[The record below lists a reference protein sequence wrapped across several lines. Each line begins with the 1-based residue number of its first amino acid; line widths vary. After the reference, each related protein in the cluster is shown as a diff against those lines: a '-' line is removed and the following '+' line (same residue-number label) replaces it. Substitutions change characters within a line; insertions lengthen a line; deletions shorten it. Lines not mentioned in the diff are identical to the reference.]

1 MDKQFW
7 QTRWRENK
15 IAFHEPKA
23 HDFLQRHL
31 KSLDLRGGDT
41 VFVPLCGKTLDI
53 DWLLQKGLKVIGIE
67 FNQGAIEEVFA
78 RLDLEP
84 TIIET
89 GSLRRFEAGDLTLYL
104 GDFFELSAEQLGHV
118 HAVYDRAALVA
129 LPDETRTRYASHLSL
144 ISAHAPQLAIA
155 YSYDQSQTQ
164 GPPFSV
170 PTPSVQGLY
179 HEHYRCVP
187 VDSRLIEGPLAARCQ
202 GEENALLLV
211 PNPLM

>member
-7 QTRWRENK
+7 QSRWSENK

-23 HDFLQRHL
+23 HEFLRRHL
-31 KSLDLRGGDT
+31 KSLDLSGGDI

-53 DWLLQKGLKVIGIE
+53 DWLLQKGLKVVGIE
-67 FNQGAIEEVFA
+67 FNRGAIEAVFA
-78 RLDLEP
+78 RLNLEP
-84 TIIET
+84 TITEH
-89 GSLRRFEAGDLTLYL
+89 GALQRFAVDDLALYL
-104 GDFFELSAEQLGHV
+104 GDFFELSAGQLGPV

-129 LPDETRTRYASHLSL
+129 LPDETRMKYAHHLSI
-144 ISAHAPQLAIA
+144 ISDYAPQLAIA

-179 HEHYRCVP
+179 RNHYRCVP
-187 VDSRLIEGPLAARCQ
+187 VDGRPIEGPLAARCQ

-211 PNPLM
+211 PNPSV